1 VVVLVSPRY
10 FKPKLFLIEFFRTK
24 TFDSGRSNIPSIA
37 WRFFQTKSQS
47 FNAKGSLCR
56 NSLRGVAVGTLRRFR
71 VKTFDHL
78 GLDDDVA
85 THCYPPEG
93 VVLELWYL
101 SVLFRC
107 PCSFG
112 FPCTLLFIIGL
123 ICKRA
128 FSSLA
133 VCEFYKTGR
142 KPILK
147 RSSSSSRI
155 VHLIYNICR

>member
-1 VVVLVSPRY
+1 VVVLVSSRY
-10 FKPKLFLIEFFRTK
+10 LKPKLFLIEFFRTK

-37 WRFFQTKSQS
+37 WRFFQTKAQS
-47 FNAKGSLCR
+47 FNAKNGLCR

-78 GLDDDVA
+78 SLDDDGS
-85 THCYPPEG
+85 TRCYPPEG

-107 PCSFG
+107 PYSFA

-123 ICKRA
+123 FCKRA
-128 FSSLA
+128 FLLLCIGLA
-133 VCEFYKTGR
+133 VYEFIYKTGW
-142 KPILK
+142 KPIL
-147 RSSSSSRI
+147 RRGHR
-155 VHLIYNICR
+155 VHLE